1 MTATIAGDGM
11 ATSTS
16 YVQVRQIIRFLVSGE
31 EVRAIHPF
39 DIWRKFTEII
49 ISVSQTLSHSSGCV
63 HHSYMTLSYSPAFWH
78 KSIVVSISVP
88 MQ

>member
-1 MTATIAGDGM
+1 MTATIVGDGM

-16 YVQVRQIIRFLVSGE
+16 YLQAGKIIRFLVSGE

-63 HHSYMTLSYSPAFWH
+63 HHSYMTLSYPQLFG
-78 KSIVVSISVP
+78 
-88 MQ
+88 MNQ